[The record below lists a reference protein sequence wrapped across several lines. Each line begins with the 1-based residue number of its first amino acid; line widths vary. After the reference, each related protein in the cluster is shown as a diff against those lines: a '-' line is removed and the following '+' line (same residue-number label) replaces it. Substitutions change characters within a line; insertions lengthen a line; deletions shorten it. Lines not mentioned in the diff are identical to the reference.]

1 MNINTNEL
9 KTTVTH
15 EVDVS
20 VSLATSPVT
29 EVRASKYAELTGLPL
44 SEVNYFCTQGI
55 LKGRK
60 INSKGQE
67 IADYSASKTAGVW
80 YVNLKTPIQTIGVV

>member
-29 EVRASKYAELTGLPL
+29 EVRSSKYAELTGIPL

-67 IADYSASKTAGVW
+67 ITDYSASRTAGVW
-80 YVNLKTPIQTIGVV
+80 YVNIKSPIKTTGSI